1 MIAGRYRVERE
12 IGRGGM
18 ATVYLCTD
26 TTEGRSVA
34 VKVLRGE
41 MGNAVVVERFLR
53 EVEFVS
59 KLEHPQIPK
68 VLDSGVVGDL
78 PFYVM
83 TFIDGE
89 SLKDRLDRVKQ
100 LPIEEALRI
109 TQQVILPTAYAH
121 SHGIVHRDIKPANIL
136 LASDSVYVLDFGI
149 ARAIVASAESSLT
162 STGVAVGTPAYM
174 SPEQA
179 LADHNIDSRSDIY
192 SLACVTYEMIAG
204 QPPFVGPTAQAVMAR
219 RFVAPPPPLRETR
232 ESVPESVESA
242 IARAMCKAPAD
253 RWQTVEEFGR
263 ALVAQPQSPSAS
275 ALHPVT
281 ETSKRRSAYVVAGVA
296 VVSLATIAIVAW
308 SLVDRDKIAS
318 GRKAIEA
325 WDFSGAERE
334 FRSAIAADPASTE
347 AQLWMGQLLILK
359 RVPASE
365 WAPLVL
371 RAADSKADLAP
382 DDRLR
387 AEALGAYADL
397 QSAKRCDGL
406 RTLAA
411 RRDRGHTDD
420 FSSTV
425 TLADCLV
432 ADPTI
437 VPDSSSPSGHRFS
450 SSFNEAASLY
460 EGLIKRNPSRGPV
473 YAALMPRLEMV
484 LWTTKNRLRLGVMR
498 GDPPTNFIAA
508 PALMSDTITF
518 VPYPALGTGAPVSSD
533 EDRLNRL
540 VEQNLQRLRALAA
553 EWTRASAADPDAHE
567 TLAGVLETA
576 GKLDGSGAS
585 ALQSIADARRTA
597 VKDGST
603 ERASAHY
610 RDVRLASSNVRLLLK
625 LHRFRQARLL
635 ADTVLS
641 WKFPNAV
648 NDSVQKSTTDLLVGL
663 NVITGRLRGVI
674 EIEGKYAADRRVRLT
689 SGEVKKLDAELGG
702 DALRLE
708 AYAAFGA
715 PRDSILSLFAR
726 IGDNLESLVP
736 AAQVSD
742 FRSAVLR
749 RPISL
754 ATDVVGTGPLA
765 SLSPGANAFSSAVHA
780 IHARDM
786 RLAGKLADSLD
797 SFFSSR
803 APGEITMDIVLQG
816 AWLRTALGDSAIA
829 ATSLD
834 RALRGL
840 SRAPPNLLRGSALAG
855 ALVRAMQFRADLA
868 QSAGDEATRSKWA
881 GAAAEL
887 WSGGDPDVKLSLAR
901 RKQMR

>member
-109 TQQVILPTAYAH
+109 TQQIILPTAYAH

-136 LASDSVYVLDFGI
+136 LASDGVYVLDFGI

-242 IARAMCKAPAD
+242 IAKAMCKAPAD

-263 ALVAQPQSPSAS
+263 ALVAQPQSPSVP
-275 ALHPVT
+275 ALRPVT

-296 VVSLATIAIVAW
+296 LVSFATIAIVAW

-325 WDFSGAERE
+325 WDFSRAEKE
-334 FRSAIAADPASTE
+334 FRSALEANPTSVA
-347 AQLWMGQLLILK
+347 AQLWIGQLLILK
-359 RVPASE
+359 RAPASE

-382 DDRLR
+382 DDRFR

-411 RRDRGHTDD
+411 RRDRGHPDD

-460 EGLIKRNPSRGPV
+460 EGLIKRNASSGPL

-484 LWTTKNRLRLGVMR
+484 LWTTKNRLRQGIMR
-498 GDPPTNFIAA
+498 GDPPVDFIAA
-508 PALMSDTITF
+508 PALMSDTIAF
-518 VPYPALGTGAPVSSD
+518 IPYPVLGTGAPISSD

-540 VEQNLQRLRALAA
+540 VEKSLQRLRALAT
-553 EWTRASAADPDAHE
+553 EWTRASPDDPDAHE

-603 ERASAHY
+603 EAASAHH

-641 WKFPNAV
+641 WKSSSAQ
-648 NDSVQKSTTDLLVGL
+648 NDSLQKPTDELLVGL
-663 NVITGRLRGVI
+663 NAITGRLSGII
-674 EIEGKYAADRRVRLT
+674 EIEGKYAADYKVRLT
-689 SGEVKKLDAELGG
+689 SGEVKKLQAELGG
-702 DALRLE
+702 DVLRLR
-708 AYAAFGA
+708 AYAAFGT
-715 PRDSILSLFAR
+715 PKDSILTLFAR
-726 IGDNLESLVP
+726 IRENVESMVP
-736 AAQVSD
+736 AAQVAD
-742 FRSAVLR
+742 FRGALLR
-749 RPISL
+749 RPMSL

-765 SLSPGANAFSSAVHA
+765 SIPSGSNAFFSAVRA
-780 IHARDM
+780 IDARDM
-786 RLAGKLADSLD
+786 RLARKLADSLD

-803 APGEITMDIVLQG
+803 APGEITMDIVLQD

-829 ATSLD
+829 AAALD

-840 SRAPPNLLRGSALAG
+840 TRAPQNLLNRETLA
-855 ALVRAMQFRADLA
+855 ASLVRAMQLRADLA
-868 QSAGDEATRSKWA
+868 ASKGDEPTRKKWA
-881 GAAAEL
+881 DAAAEL
-887 WSGGDPDVKLSLAR
+887 WSGADADVKMSLVR
-901 RKQMR
+901 PRPTH